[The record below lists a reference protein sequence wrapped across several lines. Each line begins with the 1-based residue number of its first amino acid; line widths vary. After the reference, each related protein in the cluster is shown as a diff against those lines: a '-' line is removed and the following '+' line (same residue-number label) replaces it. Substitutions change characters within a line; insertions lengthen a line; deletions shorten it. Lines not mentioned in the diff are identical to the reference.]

1 MDFVKRVTY
10 VQAPPVRVAKIRDL
24 TAVIVRMVL
33 SAYVRI
39 HAFTTCL
46 FVRMPLVTSVELAGL
61 APVKCRGEVSV
72 RQEDFHLRFAWN
84 AEFLDS
90 GHQPV
95 AYEGIKRFG

>member
-1 MDFVKRVTY
+1 MDIVKRVTY
-10 VQAPPVRVAKIRDL
+10 VQAPPVRVATIRGL

-61 APVKCRGEVSV
+61 APVKCRGEDSV